1 MTRAFE
7 SKPVLFVLYAL
18 GLFLGVVLPLWKRW
32 YVYQMEFLGGLIDY
46 IWDAAP
52 IIAGLFVID
61 FVWNRL
67 HTNKP

>member
-32 YVYQMEFLGGLIDY
+32 YVYQMEFLSGFIDY

-61 FVWNRL
+61 YVWNRL
-67 HTNKP
+67 HTKP